1 MIKHAILGGFKNLVR
16 SFWISATA
24 ITVLTVSLSSVA
36 LVASLSTVVGFTLRQ
51 FDNQI
56 SVLAYF
62 REDVDQNIIDTTV
75 KEIKS
80 LPDTKTV
87 RLITKDEAKKEL
99 ANSEAGKKALET
111 IKDNTGDNPLLNYL
125 NITPNNTESY
135 SKIVDALNA
144 DRYKSLW
151 DGQIE
156 NKKDFIG
163 NLQKIYRWTNIGGL
177 ALVIVFALVSIL
189 VMANIL
195 RITIYGRKDEIEIMR
210 LVGGTNGYIRGPFIF
225 EGALYNIIA
234 SAIVATIF
242 VPSISFLIPWVENYL
257 KISTSQYTSALILQM
272 YLSILGTIILGTL
285 VGIITAYFA
294 TKRYLKL

>member
-1 MIKHAILGGFKNLVR
+1 MIKHAILGGFKNLIR

-24 ITVLTVSLSSVA
+24 ITVLSVSLSSVA
-36 LVASLSTVVGFTLRQ
+36 LIASLSTVVGFTLRQ

-62 REDVDQNIIDTTV
+62 REDVDQSIIDTTT
-75 KEIKS
+75 KELKS
-80 LPDTKTV
+80 LPEVKAIK
-87 RLITKDEAKKEL
+87 LITKDEAKKEL

-111 IKDNTGDNPLLNYL
+111 IKDNKGGNPLLNYL

-135 SKIVDALNA
+135 SKIIDALNA
-144 DRYKSLW
+144 DRYKGLW

-156 NKKDFIG
+156 NKKDFIN

-234 SAIVATIF
+234 SIIVAAIF
-242 VPSISFLIPWVENYL
+242 VPSISLLIPWVENYL

-272 YLSILGTIILGTL
+272 YLSIIGTIILGML
-285 VGIITAYFA
+285 VGVVTAYFA

>member
-80 LPDTKTV
+80 LPDTKAV

>member
-56 SVLAYF
+56 SILAYF
-62 REDVDQNIIDTTV
+62 REDVDQNVIDTTI
-75 KEIKS
+75 KEIKTFS
-80 LPDTKTV
+80 EVKDIKLVTKE
-87 RLITKDEAKKEL
+87 EAKKEL
-99 ANSEAGKKALET
+99 ANSEAGKKALAT
-111 IKDNTGDNPLLNYL
+111 IEDNKGDNPLLNYL
-125 NITPNNTESY
+125 NITPTNTEKY
-135 SKIVDALNA
+135 SRVIEILNS

-156 NKKDFIG
+156 NKQDFIN
-163 NLQKIYRWTNIGGL
+163 NLQRIYRWTNIGGL
-177 ALVIVFALVSIL
+177 GLVMVFALVSIL

-195 RITIYGRKDEIEIMR
+195 RITIYSRKDEIEIMR

-225 EGALYNIIA
+225 EGTLYNIIA
-234 SAIVATIF
+234 SIIVCIIF

-272 YLSILGTIILGTL
+272 YLSILATIVLGTL
-285 VGIITAYFA
+285 VGVVTAYFA

>member
-1 MIKHAILGGFKNLVR
+1 MIKHAILGGFKNLIR

-62 REDVDQNIIDTTV
+62 REDVDQSVIDTTI

-80 LPDTKTV
+80 LPDTKAV
-87 RLITKDEAKKEL
+87 KLITKEDAKKEL

-111 IKDNTGDNPLLNYL
+111 IKDNKGGNPLLNYL

-135 SKIVDALNA
+135 SKIIDALNA

-156 NKKDFIG
+156 NKKDFIN

-177 ALVIVFALVSIL
+177 ALVIIFALVSIL

-234 SAIVATIF
+234 SIIVVTIF
-242 VPSISFLIPWVENYL
+242 VPSISLLIPWVENYL

-272 YLSILGTIILGTL
+272 YLSILGTILIGML
-285 VGIITAYFA
+285 VGVITAYFA

>member
-62 REDVDQNIIDTTV
+62 REDVDQSVIDTTI
-75 KEIKS
+75 KEIKN
-80 LPDTKTV
+80 LPDAKDV
-87 RLITKDEAKKEL
+87 KLVTKDDAKKEL

-111 IKDNTGDNPLLNYL
+111 IKENKGGNPLLNYL
-125 NITPNNTESY
+125 SITPNNTESY
-135 SKIVDALNA
+135 SKIIDALNA

-163 NLQKIYRWTNIGGL
+163 NLQKIYHWTNVGGL

-210 LVGGTNGYIRGPFIF
+210 LVGGTNAYIRGPFIF

-234 SAIVATIF
+234 SIIVAIIF
-242 VPSISFLIPWVENYL
+242 VPSISLLIPWVENYL

-285 VGIITAYFA
+285 VGIVTAYFA

>member
-1 MIKHAILGGFKNLVR
+1 MIKHAILGGFKNLIR

-62 REDVDQNIIDTTV
+62 REDVEQSAIDTTIKELKNTPDV
-75 KEIKS
+75 KSVK
-80 LPDTKTV
+80 LVTKE
-87 RLITKDEAKKEL
+87 DAKKEL

-111 IKDNTGDNPLLNYL
+111 IKDNKGGNPLLNYL
-125 NITPNNTESY
+125 NIAPTNTESY
-135 SKIVDALNA
+135 SKIIDTLNG

-156 NKKDFIG
+156 NKKDFIA

-177 ALVIVFALVSIL
+177 ALVVVFGLVSIL

-234 SAIVATIF
+234 SLIVAIIF
-242 VPSISFLIPWVENYL
+242 VPSISLLIPWVENYL

-272 YLSILGTIILGTL
+272 YLSIAGTIVLGTL
-285 VGIITAYFA
+285 VGIVTAYFA

>member
-1 MIKHAILGGFKNLVR
+1 MIKHAILGGFKNLIR

-24 ITVLTVSLSSVA
+24 ITVLAVSLSSVA

-62 REDVDQNIIDTTV
+62 QEKTEQSTIDTV
-75 KEIKS
+75 IKEIKA
-80 LPDTKTV
+80 LPDVKAVKLVT
-87 RLITKDEAKKEL
+87 REDAKKEL

-111 IKDNTGDNPLLNYL
+111 IKDNKGENPLLDYL

-135 SKIVDALNA
+135 SKIIAALNSE
-144 DRYKSLW
+144 RYKSLW

-156 NKKDFIG
+156 NKKDFIN

-195 RITIYGRKDEIEIMR
+195 RITIYGRKDEIEIIR
-210 LVGGTNGYIRGPFIF
+210 LVGGTNGYIRGPFIV
-225 EGALYNIIA
+225 EGALYNIFA
-234 SAIVATIF
+234 SLIVAIIF
-242 VPSISFLIPWVENYL
+242 VPSISLLIPWVENYL

-272 YLSILGTIILGTL
+272 YLSIIGTIVLGML
-285 VGIITAYFA
+285 VGVVTAYFA

>member
-36 LVASLSTVVGFTLRQ
+36 FVASLSTVVGFTLRQ

-62 REDVDQNIIDTTV
+62 RDDVEQSTIDTTI

-80 LPDTKTV
+80 TPDVKSIKLVTKE
-87 RLITKDEAKKEL
+87 EAKKEL
-99 ANSEAGKKALET
+99 ANSEAGKKTLET
-111 IKDNTGDNPLLNYL
+111 IKENNGGNPLLNYL
-125 NITPNNTESY
+125 NISPNNTESY
-135 SKIVDALNA
+135 SKIIDTLNS

-156 NKKDFIG
+156 NKKDFIN
-163 NLQKIYRWTNIGGL
+163 NLQKIYRWTNIGGF
-177 ALVIVFALVSIL
+177 ALVIIFALVSIL

-234 SAIVATIF
+234 SLIVIVIF
-242 VPSISFLIPWVENYL
+242 VPSISLLIPWIENYL

-272 YLSILGTIILGTL
+272 YLSVAGTIVLGML
-285 VGIITAYFA
+285 VGVITAYFA

>member
-1 MIKHAILGGFKNLVR
+1 MIKHAILGGFKNLIR

-56 SVLAYF
+56 AILAYF
-62 REDVDQNIIDTTV
+62 RDTEDQTTIDTAI
-75 KEIKS
+75 KEIKG
-80 LPDTKTV
+80 LPGVKEVKFISKED
-87 RLITKDEAKKEL
+87 AKKSL
-99 ANSEAGKKALET
+99 ADSEAGKKALKT
-111 IKDNTGDNPLLNYL
+111 IKDTKEDNPLLNYI
-125 NITPNNTESY
+125 NVTPNNTEDY
-135 SKIVDALNA
+135 AKVITKLNS
-144 DRYKSLW
+144 DRYSSLW

-156 NKKDFIG
+156 SKQDFIN

-210 LVGGTNGYIRGPFIF
+210 LVGGTNGYIRGPFIV
-225 EGALYNIIA
+225 EGTLYNVIA
-234 SAIVATIF
+234 SLIVVMIF
-242 VPSISFLIPWVENYL
+242 APSIGFLIPWIENYL
-257 KISTSQYTSALILQM
+257 KITSSQYTSALILQM
-272 YLSILGTIILGTL
+272 YLSILGTIIIGTL
-285 VGIITAYFA
+285 VGVITAYFA

>member
-1 MIKHAILGGFKNLVR
+1 MIKHAIFGGFKNLIR

-62 REDVDQNIIDTTV
+62 RDDVEQSAIDTTIKELKSTPDV
-75 KEIKS
+75 KSVK
-80 LPDTKTV
+80 LVTKE
-87 RLITKDEAKKEL
+87 DAKKEL

-111 IKDNTGDNPLLNYL
+111 IKDNKGGNPLLNYL
-125 NITPNNTESY
+125 NIAPNNTESY
-135 SKIVDALNA
+135 SKIIDTLNG

-156 NKKDFIG
+156 NKKDFIN

-177 ALVIVFALVSIL
+177 GLVIVFALVSIL

-234 SAIVATIF
+234 SLIVAIIF
-242 VPSISFLIPWVENYL
+242 VPSISLLIPWVENYL

-272 YLSILGTIILGTL
+272 YLSIAGTIVLGTL
-285 VGIITAYFA
+285 VGIVTAYFA

>member
-1 MIKHAILGGFKNLVR
+1 MIKHAILGGFKNLIR

-62 REDVDQNIIDTTV
+62 REDVDQNVIDTTI
-75 KEIKS
+75 KEIKTYS
-80 LPDTKTV
+80 EVKNIKLV
-87 RLITKDEAKKEL
+87 TKDEAKNEL
-99 ANSEAGKKALET
+99 ANSEAGKKALAT
-111 IKDNTGDNPLLNYL
+111 IKDNKAENPLLNYI
-125 NITPNNTESY
+125 NITPNNTENY
-135 SKIVDALNA
+135 AKIIDILNS

-156 NKKDFIG
+156 NKKDFIS

-195 RITIYGRKDEIEIMR
+195 RITIYSRKDEIEIMR

-225 EGALYNIIA
+225 EGTLYNIIA
-234 SAIVATIF
+234 SIIVALLF

-272 YLSILGTIILGTL
+272 YLSILATIVLGTL
-285 VGIITAYFA
+285 VGVVTAYFA